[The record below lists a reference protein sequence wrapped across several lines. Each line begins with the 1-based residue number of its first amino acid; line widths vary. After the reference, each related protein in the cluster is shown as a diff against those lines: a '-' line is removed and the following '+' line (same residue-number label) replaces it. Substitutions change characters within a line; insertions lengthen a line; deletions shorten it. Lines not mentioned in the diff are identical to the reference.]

1 MSNAKS
7 NPTQADIILK
17 HLQSETITSF
27 EAIERYGITR
37 LAAVI
42 SQLRA
47 KGYKIVARN
56 KTVTTRY
63 GKTTVAVYELRDGED
78 DE

>member
-7 NPTQADIILK
+7 NTTQADIILE
-17 HLQSETITSF
+17 HLQSATITSI

-47 KGYKIVARN
+47 KGHKIVTRN

-63 GKTTVAVYELRDGED
+63 GKTTVAVYELRDGEG

>member
-1 MSNAKS
+1 MSTEKT
-7 NPTQADIILK
+7 TQADIILE
-17 HLQSETITSF
+17 HLQTATITSI

-37 LAAVI
+37 LAAVV

-47 KGYKIVARN
+47 KGHKIIARN

-63 GKTTVAVYELRDGED
+63 GKTTVAVYELRDGGD

>member
-1 MSNAKS
+1 MTKTNT
-7 NPTQADIILK
+7 TQADIILK
-17 HLQSETITSF
+17 HLQSATITSL

-47 KGYKIVARN
+47 KGHKIIAKN

-63 GKTTVAVYELRDGED
+63 GKTTVAVYELRDGE
-78 DE
+78 ENE